1 MNLIAFSRPIPHK
14 PVSLLKSSVTLLKPK
29 SWTNSLICP
38 STAVNSGTESCWF
51 LALSPPYFFFFLW
64 QCTAMF
70 VWHTVWLCPVSCFSH
85 SGWFDYSHCSIS
97 NLLCVSF
104 QLEEVGIISYI
115 LFLSFALIWSS
126 DNSSY
131 GYKNPSPYVFL
142 TFNSFALQKSTWP
155 HQLIHS
161 QGFWKP
167 FSLSCRLRVSTNFH
181 SGCEPSFF
189 IYLLKFQADT
199 FLFSPCYSC
208 TSP

>member
-1 MNLIAFSRPIPHK
+1 MSQHGCKLRQRKLLIFGS
-14 PVSLLKSSVTLLKPK
+14 KSTL
-29 SWTNSLICP
+29 
-38 STAVNSGTESCWF
+38 
-51 LALSPPYFFFFLW
+51 FFFLFMTVYCYVCLAYSLTLPCKLFLPFGLIW
-64 QCTAMF
+64 LFSLQYFKSF
-70 VWHTVWLCPVSCFSH
+70 VCFLPAWRSWH
-85 SGWFDYSHCSIS
+85 Y
-97 NLLCVSF
+97 
-104 QLEEVGIISYI
+104 QLHT
-115 LFLSFALIWSS
+115 FLSFALIWSS